1 MGQVLLMHDL
11 VSAGLEAKIK
21 KPFKVRYVIL
31 SVALYKQ
38 SDGLTV
44 WRTEWQTDKQMA
56 GYSTEYW
63 RK

>member
-1 MGQVLLMHDL
+1 MRDL

-31 SVALYKQ
+31 SVAPYKR

-44 WRTEWQTDKQMA
+44 RRTEWQTDKQMA
-56 GYSTEYW
+56 GYSSAYW
-63 RK
+63 TK

>member
-1 MGQVLLMHDL
+1 MGDL

-21 KPFKVRYVIL
+21 EPFKVRYVIL
-31 SVALYKQ
+31 SVAPYKQ

-44 WRTEWQTDKQMA
+44 WRTDWQTDKQMT

-63 RK
+63 TK